1 MTTCRHCG
9 AAFDGG
15 VEIIGQPGARLASL
29 LHQLG
34 SHMNTA
40 HPEHA
45 EAMGV
50 VGADFMGWLFLANFQ
65 SADEQL
71 NLYCD
76 QRRWHIHRQTLGARF
91 SDESL
96 REQSEALASRLFDH
110 VVLSRGSTDD
120 AMVFLQTILLEVFT
134 GMRDALEEPHR
145 YSTQQ
150 QPAVV
155 T

>member
-1 MTTCRHCG
+1 MTTTCRHCG

-45 EAMGV
+45 ETMGV
-50 VGADFMGWLFLANFQ
+50 IGADFMGWLFLMNFK

-76 QRRWHIHRQTLGARF
+76 QRRWHIHQQTLSARF

-96 REQSEALASRLFDH
+96 KEQCEKLAETWKRWRL
-110 VVLSRGSTDD
+110 
-120 AMVFLQTILLEVFT
+120 
-134 GMRDALEEPHR
+134 
-145 YSTQQ
+145 
-150 QPAVV
+150 
-155 T
+155 